1 MRLFFRLR
9 IMKTADL
16 RQQLTS
22 IFRENGFES
31 PELEADY
38 IASEIL
44 HLRGFELLLHDT
56 DELTDSQLAQAEE
69 FRRRRLLHEPFQYIF
84 GWTPFRELDLKV
96 GPGVLIPRPE
106 TEFMLDSVL
115 KNLPRNALVC
125 ELGTGS
131 GAIALSLAFER
142 PDLQVRASEI
152 SPAALYWAELN
163 LRTLKLP
170 NVQFFSG
177 SLFDPFP
184 PDLKFDAVIAN
195 LPYIAKEER
204 SGLPANVRDYEPPEA
219 LFAPDHGYALIEQA
233 IREAPKHLNP
243 ESARLFFEIGE
254 TQGERLKDF
263 VLAQGFFTTAEIL
276 PDQYGVP
283 RQLAARRDR
292 VRPDRPD
299 APR

>member
-1 MRLFFRLR
+1 
-9 IMKTADL
+9 MKTFEL
-16 RQQLTS
+16 RRQLTS
-22 IFRENGFES
+22 VFRENGFES

-38 IASEIL
+38 IASEVL
-44 HLRGFELLLHDT
+44 HLRGFELLLHDS
-56 DELTDSQLAQAEE
+56 DELTDLQLAQAEE

-115 KNLPRNALVC
+115 KKLPRNALVC

-142 PDLQVRASEI
+142 PDLRVHASEL
-152 SPAALYWAELN
+152 SPAAMRWAELN
-163 LRTLKLP
+163 LKTLKLP
-170 NVQFFSG
+170 NVHLYTG

-195 LPYIAKEER
+195 LPYIAEEER
-204 SGLPANVRDYEPPEA
+204 ASLPANVRDYEPPEA
-219 LFAPDHGYALIEQA
+219 LFAPDHGCALIEQA
-233 IREAPKHLNP
+233 IREAPGHLDP
-243 ESARLFFEIGE
+243 ASAQLFFEIGE
-254 TQGERLKDF
+254 TQGDRLQKF
-263 VLAQGFFTTAEIL
+263 TLAQDFFTAAEIL

-283 RQLAARRDR
+283 RQLAARRDQ
-292 VRPDRPD
+292 VRPDHPN

>member
-9 IMKTADL
+9 MMKTADL

-22 IFRENGFES
+22 IFRKNGFES

-38 IASEIL
+38 IVSEIL
-44 HLRGFELLLHDT
+44 HLRGFELLLHDS
-56 DELTDSQLAQAEE
+56 DELTESQLAQAED

-106 TEFMLDSVL
+106 TEFILDLIL
-115 KNLPRNALVC
+115 KKLPRNGLVC

-131 GAIALSLAFER
+131 GAIALSLGFER
-142 PDLQVRASEI
+142 PDLQVCASEI
-152 SPAALYWAELN
+152 SPSALHWAELN

-170 NVQFFSG
+170 NVRFFPG

-184 PDLKFDAVIAN
+184 SDLKFDAVIAN
-195 LPYIAKEER
+195 LPYIAEEER
-204 SGLPANVRDYEPPEA
+204 PDLPPNVRDYEPPEA

-233 IREAPKHLNP
+233 IREAPKHLAP
-243 ESARLFFEIGE
+243 ESAQLFFEIGE

-283 RQLAARRDR
+283 RLLAARRDQ
-292 VRPDRPD
+292 VRPDRRN